1 MTMTLEKPEAL
12 ELLNFWF
19 EAGPSKWF
27 AGGEKFD
34 DKCRKFEALWES
46 GAAGGHDD
54 WPRTASGALA
64 LIILLDQI
72 PRNIFRGDAKQFSTD
87 QKAVMLARYALD
99 HSYDRAVMAPAR
111 AFFYMPFMHSED
123 LEDQRLCCDL
133 FRQSD
138 MKENYHYALVH
149 MDPIARFGRFPH
161 RNKLLGRETT
171 PEEQNY
177 MDTGGFSV

>member
-1 MTMTLEKPEAL
+1 MTDTLEKPGAL
-12 ELLNFWF
+12 KLLEFWYD
-19 EAGPSKWF
+19 AGPSKWF

-34 DKCRKFEALWES
+34 DKCRQYEALWER
-46 GAAGGHDD
+46 GAAGELDD
-54 WPRTASGALA
+54 WAQTASGTLA

-87 QKAVMLARYALD
+87 AKAVRLSRYALEQRF
-99 HSYDRAVMAPAR
+99 DRAVMAPAR

-161 RNKLLGRETT
+161 RNKLLGRDTT
-171 PEEQNY
+171 PEEKRY
-177 MDTGGFSV
+177 METGGFGT